1 MESRE
6 KFSLKDFN
14 LSSFK
19 SEARERSDGFQKYID
34 ELTNDK
40 HQIFWNMAES
50 ALGSTMKVEDNI
62 NNETRDVISFVSN
75 DYLGMSRRQEVVQ
88 AGIDGILK
96 YGTGVCAAPIIGG
109 YLDIHRSLE
118 EAIASFTGQ
127 EDALIFSSGF
137 GANTGALN
145 ALLGKDD
152 LAIIDIY
159 VHVSV
164 MDGLRSTNVKK
175 VRHNNLEDIEF
186 VLKREQNNYKTK
198 MVIIDGVYSQDG
210 DLGLVPEIKSLCDK
224 YGAILY
230 VDDAHGIGVFGKNG
244 RGTVEHFDLLGKI
257 DIITGTFSKSF
268 GAVGGFVASSKKMIQ
283 YLRYYANTTVFSAA
297 IIPQV
302 TCSVLKAIEIIKEQ
316 PEIREKLWQNVHY
329 MRDRLIENGFDIGPT
344 VSPIFPVM
352 IKDDW
357 KVKEITK
364 QLLKEGIYTTG
375 IVYPA
380 VRKKDSR
387 LRISVQSIH
396 TKEHIDRFIGSLTQI
411 FRQQNLI

>member
-14 LSSFK
+14 LSSLK
-19 SEARERSDGFQKYID
+19 SEARERSDSFQKYVD
-34 ELTNDK
+34 ELAKDN

-50 ALGSTMKVEDNI
+50 ALNSVMKIQDVASE
-62 NNETRDVISFVSN
+62 EHKDVISFVSN
-75 DYLGMSRRQEVVQ
+75 DYLGMSQRKETIQ
-88 AGIDGILK
+88 AGIEGLLK
-96 YGTGVCAAPIIGG
+96 YGTGVCAAPPIGG
-109 YLDIHRSLE
+109 YLDIHNQLE
-118 EAIASFTGQ
+118 QEIASFTGQ

-137 GANTGALN
+137 GANTGTLN
-145 ALLGKDD
+145 ALLGKED

-164 MDGLRSTNVKK
+164 MDGLRSTNVKR
-175 VRHNNLEDIEF
+175 VRHNNLDDIEF
-186 VLKREQNNYKTK
+186 ILQREQNNYKTK

-244 RGTVEHFDLLGKI
+244 RGAVEHFDLLGKI

-297 IIPQV
+297 VTPQV
-302 TCSVLKAIEIIKEQ
+302 TCSVLKAIELIKEK
-316 PEIREKLWQNVHY
+316 PEIREKLWENVNY
-329 MRDRLIENGFDIGPT
+329 LRKNLLERGFDIGPS
-344 VSPIFPVM
+344 VSPIFPIM
-352 IKDDW
+352 IRDDW
-357 KVKEITK
+357 NVKEITK
-364 QLLKEGIYTTG
+364 KLLHEGLYTIG

-380 VRKKDSR
+380 VRAKESR
-387 LRISVQSIH
+387 IRISVQATH
-396 TKEHIDRFIGSLTQI
+396 TTEQLDKFIYSLTQFMPNKI
-411 FRQQNLI
+411 Q